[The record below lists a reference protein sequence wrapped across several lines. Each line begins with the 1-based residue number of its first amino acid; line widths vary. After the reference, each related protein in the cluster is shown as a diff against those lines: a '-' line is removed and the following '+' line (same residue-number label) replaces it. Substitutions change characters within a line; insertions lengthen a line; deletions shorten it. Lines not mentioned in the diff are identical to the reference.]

1 MDEQLKLDKKYIQ
14 NNFGYALEEE
24 LKEPTKDNIV
34 LNIVY
39 KYLLTYIW
47 TLTGLETRTA
57 LKIQGVL

>member
-1 MDEQLKLDKKYIQ
+1 MKVSVNIKMDEQLKLDKKYIQ

-39 KYLLTYIW
+39 KYLYQKEHHL
-47 TLTGLETRTA
+47 
-57 LKIQGVL
+57 Q